1 MEQHQPSRTAQ
12 GAAMHR
18 AAHQLLDRPPVFADP
33 LALSIV
39 GAEAEVEL
47 RAGRDWPGA
56 GRPGLRAFLAVRSR
70 FTEDSL
76 AAAVGRGIGQ
86 YVLLGAG
93 LDTFAYRAGQGFAGL
108 SVFEIDHPSTQAW
121 KRSRLAEAGIAVPA
135 SVVYAPVDFEAETLA
150 EGLARG
156 GFDNSRAA
164 FFAWLGVTPYL
175 EPETV
180 MATLRYIVET
190 MRPGSEIVFDYAEPV
205 ANLDPTQRAGLEALA
220 ARVATL
226 GEPFRCFFEPAPLA
240 HALRQ
245 MGFSDVEDLDTA
257 ALNARYFLN
266 RADGLK
272 LTGRAHML
280 KARV

>member
-18 AAHQLLDRPPVFADP
+18 AAHQLVDRPPVFADP

-39 GAEAEVEL
+39 GAEAETDL

-70 FTEDSL
+70 YTEDSL
-76 AAAVGRGIGQ
+76 AEAVGRGVGQ

-93 LDTFAYRAGQGFAGL
+93 LDTFAYRAGAAGL
-108 SVFEIDHPSTQAW
+108 TVFEIDHPSTQAW
-121 KRSRLAEAGIAVPA
+121 KRSRLAEAGIAVPT
-135 SVVYAPVDFEAETLA
+135 SVIYAPVDFETETLA

-156 GFDNSRAA
+156 GFDASRAA

-180 MATLRYIVET
+180 MATLRYIAET
-190 MRPGSEIVFDYAEPV
+190 MRKGSEIVFDYAEPV
-205 ANLDPTQRAGLEALA
+205 ANLDPVQRTGFEAMA
-220 ARVATL
+220 TRVATL
-226 GEPFRCFFEPAPLA
+226 GEPFRGFFEPAPLA
-240 HALRQ
+240 HAIRA
-245 MGFSDVEDLDTA
+245 MGFSDVEDLDA
-257 ALNARYFLN
+257 GALNARYFLN
-266 RADGLK
+266 RTDGLM